1 VNFTTR
7 YVSDLAFDWQGFLK
21 EVKRW
26 AIPVFEDEHPT
37 LVYPTRYSVGP
48 GPGFE

>member
-1 VNFTTR
+1 MEADASRDVNFTTR
-7 YVSDLAFDWQGFLK
+7 YVSDLK

-26 AIPVFEDEHPT
+26 AIPVFVDEHPT